1 MFSPPCRVTSSAR
14 ASWKGVFIAKL
25 AGLWIV
31 AFVLLSGLGR
41 ADDLPEGKGKDL
53 ILRACVGCHKA
64 EEIAVYRFN
73 KNEYQTIVYRMGDR
87 GAQATRGEL
96 DVIADYLFEHFPKI
110 EDATKINVNKAT
122 AKEIAAGLALTDE
135 EAAAVVSYRERHGDF
150 HAWGDLL
157 IIYGVDGK
165 KIAAAK
171 DKISF

>member
-1 MFSPPCRVTSSAR
+1 MNKFAAYLIAALSLFSLR
-14 ASWKGVFIAKL
+14 A
-25 AGLWIV
+25 
-31 AFVLLSGLGR
+31 R
-41 ADDLPEGKGKDL
+41 ADDLPDGKGKEL

-64 EEIAVYRFN
+64 EELAVYRFTN
-73 KNEYQTIVYRMGDR
+73 DEYHTIVARMGDR
-87 GAQATRGEL
+87 GAQATKAEL
-96 DVIADYLFEHFPKI
+96 DVIADYLFQNFPKV

-122 AKEIAAGLALTDE
+122 AQQIAAGLGLTGE
-135 EAAAVVSYRERHGDF
+135 EAEAVVNYRERHGDY

>member
-1 MFSPPCRVTSSAR
+1 MNQFVVCL
-14 ASWKGVFIAKL
+14 IAAL
-25 AGLWIV
+25 ALV
-31 AFVLLSGLGR
+31 APQVR
-41 ADDLPEGKGKDL
+41 ADDLPDGKGKEL

-64 EEIAVYRFN
+64 EEISVYRFT
-73 KNEYQTIVYRMGDR
+73 KDEYQTIVYRMGDR
-87 GAQATRGEL
+87 GAQATRPEL
-96 DVIADYLFEHFPKI
+96 DVIADYLFANFPKV
-110 EDATKINVNKAT
+110 EDATRINVNKAT
-122 AKEIAAGLALTDE
+122 AQQIATGLNLTNE

>member
-1 MFSPPCRVTSSAR
+1 MDKFVIGLSA
-14 ASWKGVFIAKL
+14 ALG
-25 AGLWIV
+25 
-31 AFVLLSGLGR
+31 LLSTLVH
-41 ADDLPEGKGKDL
+41 ADDLPDGKGKEL

-64 EEIAVYRFN
+64 GEIAVYRFT
-73 KNEYQTIVYRMGDR
+73 KDEYQIIVSRMGDR
-87 GAQATRGEL
+87 GAQATRAEL

-122 AKEIAAGLALTDE
+122 AQQIAGGLGLTSE
-135 EAAAVVSYRERHGDF
+135 EAEAVVKYRERHGDF
-150 HAWGDLL
+150 HAGGDLL

>member
-1 MFSPPCRVTSSAR
+1 VKKFA
-14 ASWKGVFIAKL
+14 ALFIAT
-25 AGLWIV
+25 GG
-31 AFVLLSGLGR
+31 LLSSR
-41 ADDLPEGKGKDL
+41 TQAADLPEGKGKEL

-64 EEIAVYRFN
+64 QEIAVYRFT
-73 KNEYQTIVYRMGDR
+73 KDEYETIVYRMGDR
-87 GAQATRGEL
+87 GAQATPAEL
-96 DVIADYLFEHFPKI
+96 DVIADYLFVNFPKV

-122 AKEIAAGLALTDE
+122 AKRIAVGLGLSNE
-135 EAAAVVSYRERHGDF
+135 EAEAVVKYRERHGDF

>member
-1 MFSPPCRVTSSAR
+1 VKKFAVILIAACALR
-14 ASWKGVFIAKL
+14 AA
-25 AGLWIV
+25 
-31 AFVLLSGLGR
+31 
-41 ADDLPEGKGKDL
+41 DLPDGKGKEL

-64 EEIAVYRFN
+64 EEIAVYRFT
-73 KNEYQTIVYRMGDR
+73 KDEYETIVYRMGDR
-87 GAQATRGEL
+87 GAQASKGEL
-96 DVIADYLFEHFPKI
+96 DVIAAYLFQNFPKI

-122 AKEIAAGLALTDE
+122 AQQIAEGLALAKE
-135 EAAAVVSYRERHGDF
+135 EAEAVVKYRERHGDF